1 MRMSDWSSDVC
12 SSDRQAGVAA
22 DRISIVHPG
31 VELPDSLA
39 DNVAVADFRAKHEL
53 GERPLLISVGRL
65 STRKGL
71 REFVSHAL
79 PQIVASCPDVCLLV
93 VGDEPRN
100 ALHADK
106 QTIESIR
113 LAARNAGV
121 SENLM
126 FLGTITD
133 DALLSVVYKAASAHI
148 FPVREIPGDP
158 EGFGMVAVEA
168 AAHGVPTIAFATGG
182 IVDAV
187 AEGDRKRTSL

>member
-1 MRMSDWSSDVC
+1 M
-12 SSDRQAGVAA
+12 DRVIANSQSTASTTVQAGVAA

-79 PQIVASCPDVCLLV
+79 PKIVASCPDVCLLV

-106 QTIESIR
+106 QTIERIR
-113 LAARNAGV
+113 LAARTAGV
-121 SENLM
+121 TSEERR
-126 FLGTITD
+126 LGKKD
-133 DALLSVVYKAASAHI
+133 GS
-148 FPVREIPGDP
+148 
-158 EGFGMVAVEA
+158 
-168 AAHGVPTIAFATGG
+168 
-182 IVDAV
+182 
-187 AEGDRKRTSL
+187 

>member
-93 VGDEPRN
+93 RSAEHTSELQSLMRN
-100 ALHADK
+100 SYAVFCLQK
-106 QTIESIR
+106 
-113 LAARNAGV
+113 NN
-121 SENLM
+121 NL
-126 FLGTITD
+126 T
-133 DALLSVVYKAASAHI
+133 VY
-148 FPVREIPGDP
+148 
-158 EGFGMVAVEA
+158 
-168 AAHGVPTIAFATGG
+168 TQQ
-182 IVDAV
+182 
-187 AEGDRKRTSL
+187 